1 MGSEVGDKVSEE
13 SGLTARGGIR
23 RIASTRRR
31 QSLLAICIGV
41 SFLVAACSTEQLKQQ
56 ALNVALAK
64 DPKAMLNSIAE
75 NKVESYKRDPRQL
88 LNDFDS
94 LQKELAK
101 LFGNVRQESEKQW
114 GAEEAQTLPS
124 AKKYV
129 KYTEQYKNRIVVDYE
144 KSTIRVEHIQEPRAA
159 NKVRNAI
166 VVALLTPEDPK
177 SADVFSDSDVML
189 DGQPFLQGLVLDQ
202 NRKPLQTREDVERF
216 ADYLMA
222 NRLQSRRISVGG
234 NKVDVVFVQIDMIGS
249 EADRQ
254 AEARLNKKPPPKV
267 PAKPGQTLPA
277 DTRPDARAD
286 DRSDPN
292 NYATADKIAPKFLDM
307 VNRYS
312 KKTGVDAALI
322 FGIIYQESR
331 FNPNA
336 VSSAEA
342 YGMMQLVPKSGGI
355 EAFRK
360 ARGESVKPTKEYL
373 MDPENNIE
381 LGATYLGMLL
391 FDYWTKG
398 VNNMASREYCA
409 ISGYNT
415 GPGNVSRAF
424 TGSTGKLAEAQT
436 RANSMAP
443 DELFDYLR
451 ANLPYAETRDYL
463 LRVSAARRHYQQ
475 MFYAS
480 N

>member
-1 MGSEVGDKVSEE
+1 
-13 SGLTARGGIR
+13 
-23 RIASTRRR
+23 
-31 QSLLAICIGV
+31 
-41 SFLVAACSTEQLKQQ
+41 
-56 ALNVALAK
+56 
-64 DPKAMLNSIAE
+64 
-75 NKVESYKRDPRQL
+75 
-88 LNDFDS
+88 
-94 LQKELAK
+94 
-101 LFGNVRQESEKQW
+101 
-114 GAEEAQTLPS
+114 
-124 AKKYV
+124 
-129 KYTEQYKNRIVVDYE
+129 
-144 KSTIRVEHIQEPRAA
+144 
-159 NKVRNAI
+159 
-166 VVALLTPEDPK
+166 
-177 SADVFSDSDVML
+177 
-189 DGQPFLQGLVLDQ
+189 
-202 NRKPLQTREDVERF
+202 
-216 ADYLMA
+216 
-222 NRLQSRRISVGG
+222 
-234 NKVDVVFVQIDMIGS
+234 
-249 EADRQ
+249 
-254 AEARLNKKPPPKV
+254 
-267 PAKPGQTLPA
+267 
-277 DTRPDARAD
+277 
-286 DRSDPN
+286 
-292 NYATADKIAPKFLDM
+292 

-360 ARGESVKPTKEYL
+360 AKGEAVKPTKEYL

-398 VNNMASREYCA
+398 VNNMPSREYCA

-424 TGSTGKLAEAQT
+424 TGSTGKLAEAQAK
-436 RANSMAP
+436 ANSMAP

-475 MFYAS
+475 MFYAT

>member
-1 MGSEVGDKVSEE
+1 MWMNNTSRFMV
-13 SGLTARGGIR
+13 LA
-23 RIASTRRR
+23 ASF
-31 QSLLAICIGV
+31 I
-41 SFLVAACSTEQLKQQ
+41 VAACSTEQLTQQ
-56 ALNVALAK
+56 ALNLALSK
-64 DPKAMLNSIAE
+64 DPKAMLTSMAE
-75 NKVESYKRDPRQL
+75 IKVDSYKRDPRQL
-88 LNDFDS
+88 LADFDR
-94 LQKELAK
+94 LQQELAK

-114 GAEEAQTLPS
+114 GADESQTLPS

-144 KSTIRVEHIQEPRAA
+144 KSTIRIEHIQEPRAA

-166 VVALLTPEDPK
+166 VVALLTPQDPK
-177 SADVFSDSDVML
+177 SADVFSDSDVVL

-202 NRKPLQTREDVERF
+202 NRKPMQTREDVERF
-216 ADYLMA
+216 ADYMLA
-222 NRLQSRRISVGG
+222 SKLQNRRIVVGG
-234 NKVDVVFVQIDMIGS
+234 NSVDVVYVQIDMIGS
-249 EADRQ
+249 EADRL
-254 AEARLNKKPPPKV
+254 AEARLNRKPPPKT
-267 PAKPGQTLPA
+267 PAKPGQPA
-277 DTRPDARAD
+277 PVDTRPDERAG

-292 NYATADKIAPKFLDM
+292 NYATADKIAPKFLDT
-307 VNRYS
+307 VNRYAQ
-312 KKTGVDAALI
+312 KTGVDPALI

-360 ARGESVKPTKEYL
+360 AKGESVKPTKEYL

-398 VNNMASREYCA
+398 VGNMSSREYCA

-424 TGSTGKLAEAQT
+424 TGSTGKLTEAQAK
-436 RANSMAP
+436 ANAMAP
-443 DELFDYLR
+443 DELFDFLR